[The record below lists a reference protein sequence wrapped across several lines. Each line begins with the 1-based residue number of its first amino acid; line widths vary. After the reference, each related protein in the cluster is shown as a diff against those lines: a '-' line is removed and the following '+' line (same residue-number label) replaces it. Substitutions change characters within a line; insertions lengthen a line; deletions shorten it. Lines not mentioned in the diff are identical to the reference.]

1 MGASTLIGM
10 DTPTVD
16 RQAQLRAL
24 KLRTLVSD
32 HRGGFDQ
39 AASAPTSAFGPGAAL
54 VVDGEA
60 WVLVAERPERGLG
73 PALAWARQAGF
84 PDSVSTLHVL
94 AEEST
99 GVLARR
105 AEQFEVPVR
114 VWQVDGRAMAPATG
128 AGAEP
133 VAAIDERHERLRAL
147 IVAGGAIPVDE
158 RGVLAGEVHGLEVC
172 RVTDGPDGTPRLE
185 VGVGAHDREAFGLV
199 HGDVPTVD
207 ALTGVVAAVA
217 MHRSPG
223 AEPHPLN
230 RLGAERA
237 LRSRLIADPALV
249 GARSLRTGQPPVA
262 RANVKD
268 AVPCV
273 AVGDDAQGRSV
284 VVVCSVGVDL
294 DVVPYAVDAWLANG
308 DLDARLVVALPTR
321 DRLPVTEALASW
333 ARPVIEIVTV

>member
-1 MGASTLIGM
+1 M
-10 DTPTVD
+10 DTSAD
-16 RQAQLRAL
+16 RQAQLRAV
-24 KLRTLVSD
+24 KLRALVAG
-32 HRGGFDQ
+32 HRAGLDQ
-39 AASAPTSAFGPGAAL
+39 ATLQPASGFGLGAGL

-84 PDSVSTLHVL
+84 PDSVSVLHVL

-105 AEQFEVPVR
+105 AEQLEVPVH
-114 VWQVDGRAMAPATG
+114 VWQVNGRTLAPAVP
-128 AGAEP
+128 AAVEP
-133 VAAIDERHERLRAL
+133 ADTIDERHERLRAL
-147 IVAGGAIPVDE
+147 IVAGGAIPVEE

-172 RVTDGPDGTPRLE
+172 RVTDGADGTPRLE
-185 VGVGAHDREAFGLV
+185 VGVGVHDREAFALV

-207 ALTGVVAAVA
+207 ALTGVVATVA
-217 MHRSPG
+217 THRAPG

-237 LRSRLIADPALV
+237 LRSRLIADPAV
-249 GARSLRTGQPPVA
+249 VAARSLRTGQPPVA

-273 AVGDDAQGRSV
+273 AVGDDTEGRSV

-294 DVVPYAVDAWLANG
+294 DVVPYAVDAWLAAG
-308 DLDARLVVALPTR
+308 DAEARLVVALPAR
-321 DRLPVTEALASW
+321 DRLPVTETLASW
-333 ARPVIEIVTV
+333 ARPTIELVAV